1 MADPDRG
8 ADPYRLQR
16 FVAAQDAGATFGRAV
31 AELRS
36 GRKVSHWMWFVFP
49 QIAGLGRS
57 ATAQEFAISSLGEAR
72 AYLRH
77 PVLGPRLAESARV
90 LTEVAGRSAD
100 QIFGSL
106 DAQKLRSS
114 MTLFLRAEAAGAGDT
129 EAGDTEAG
137 DTQGRCSPRSSA
149 STSTASPTPRPTGSW
164 VRPGWGVARGRSGL
178 SGHPDPARQRPR
190 GDARPGAPLRGGDQ
204 AWLDELQAIE
214 ERRHLC
220 PGAEGDRPGHGLVHH
235 RGSGGHLLRVD
246 VCRRMGQREIAPRS
260 HRPHQRG
267 HDLTR
272 IVLVRDAVQH
282 ADQHHRDGLAEVQG
296 PGRRGQD
303 RPGVAEV
310 GVERSRSRRPGGWP
324 AGRGRA

>member
-1 MADPDRG
+1 MAGPDRG

-90 LTEVAGRSAD
+90 LTEVAGRSAE

-114 MTLFLRAEAAGAGDT
+114 MTLFLRAEAADADDTDAGRTD
-129 EAGDTEAG
+129 AGG
-137 DTQGRCSPRSSA
+137 
-149 STSTASPTPRPTGSW
+149 TGSLFAQ
-164 VRPGWGVARGRSGL
+164 VLRQYFDGQ
-178 SGHPDPARQRPR
+178 PDPATGR
-190 GDARPGAPLRGGDQ
+190 
-204 AWLDELQAIE
+204 
-214 ERRHLC
+214 
-220 PGAEGDRPGHGLVHH
+220 
-235 RGSGGHLLRVD
+235 LL
-246 VCRRMGQREIAPRS
+246 G
-260 HRPHQRG
+260 
-267 HDLTR
+267 
-272 IVLVRDAVQH
+272 
-282 ADQHHRDGLAEVQG
+282 
-296 PGRRGQD
+296 
-303 RPGVAEV
+303 
-310 GVERSRSRRPGGWP
+310 
-324 AGRGRA
+324 